1 MNGKAE
7 KSEYTVDKNG
17 KKIEI
22 EKPQVNMNGKAEK
35 P

>member
-7 KSEYTVDKNG
+7 KPEFTVDKNG

-22 EKPQVNMNGKAEK
+22 EKP
-35 P
+35 